1 MLEPEERAR
10 QACILKGLS
19 VVQRSTQLRNAD
31 RIKSSI
37 FSGAKLEGT
46 HLVAKGGAVRAK
58 GRWYA
63 VSFECHLSPDLMRA
77 YDFSFSVGDE
87 VPKGKWAS
95 LNLWE

>member
-1 MLEPEERAR
+1 M
-10 QACILKGLS
+10 QACILKGFTVLQHS
-19 VVQRSTQLRNAD
+19 AQLRLAD

-37 FSGAKLEGT
+37 FSGAQLEGT

-63 VSFECHLSPDLMRA
+63 VSFECRLSPDLMKA

-87 VPKGKWAS
+87 VPKEKWAG